1 MMDVQKSILF
11 TIAIDALPQDM
22 ENPGKIVIF
31 FMKNNRGRLGVKGL
45 RAGEMVDDSNE
56 KISGDDSKENMID
69 TSDEKIFGDDSK
81 ENMMDTSDEKI
92 SRDDSKEN
100 MMDSSDEKISR
111 DDSKENMM
119 DTSDSKEVEL
129 TDNSRP
135 PLDGLQTDVG
145 NLERSDEDSD
155 DDTLGQDVSSI
166 TDDDSKDISSLTTDT
181 IVGTSDDGRDD
192 SKEEK
197 GVLQDE
203 IIPLG
208 NIMEKGDDGRDDSN
222 DDDGGD
228 GVKTT
233 SKELVTGENIDLPD
247 MINSDIE
254 SVQRGEILATD
265 ANRDIEVIGNVQNLN
280 ENTDDGIVKDDGEQ
294 GQED

>member
-31 FMKNNRGRLGVKGL
+31 FMKNNRGRLGVQGL

-56 KISGDDSKENMID
+56 KISGDDSKENTID

-92 SRDDSKEN
+92 SRDDSREN
-100 MMDSSDEKISR
+100 T
-111 DDSKENMM
+111 M

-129 TDNSRP
+129 TDNSRS

-166 TDDDSKDISSLTTDT
+166 TDDDSNEISSLTTDT

-192 SKEEK
+192 SKEEI
-197 GVLQDE
+197 GALQDE

-222 DDDGGD
+222 DDDDGDD

>member
-31 FMKNNRGRLGVKGL
+31 FMKNNRGRLGVQGL

-69 TSDEKIFGDDSK
+69 TSDEKI
-81 ENMMDTSDEKI
+81 
-92 SRDDSKEN
+92 
-100 MMDSSDEKISR
+100 SR

-129 TDNSRP
+129 TDNSRS

-145 NLERSDEDSD
+145 NLERSDEDND

-166 TDDDSKDISSLTTDT
+166 TDDDSKEISSLTTDT

-222 DDDGGD
+222 DDDDD

-254 SVQRGEILATD
+254 SVQRGEVLATD

-280 ENTDDGIVKDDGEQ
+280 ENTDDGLVKDDGEQ